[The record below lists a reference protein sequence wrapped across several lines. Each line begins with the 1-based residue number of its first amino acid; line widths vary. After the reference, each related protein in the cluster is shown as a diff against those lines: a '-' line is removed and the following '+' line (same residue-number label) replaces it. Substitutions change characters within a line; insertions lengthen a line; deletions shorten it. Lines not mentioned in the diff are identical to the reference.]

1 MSHAYWGEK
10 ISRTKIERYDAHS
23 KSNLLGKVPGWSS
36 LQETARPAIKSKV
49 PTTKRG
55 WYSPLSGI
63 NNCPLT
69 NNIDDI
75 SNVVYNDIC
84 KDLISSHFQTSK

>member
-1 MSHAYWGEK
+1 MNNCYYRILVVNHVIVTTHTHSSH
-10 ISRTKIERYDAHS
+10 S
-23 KSNLLGKVPGWSS
+23 
-36 LQETARPAIKSKV
+36 PAL
-49 PTTKRG
+49 TTH
-55 WYSPLSGI
+55 SPLSGI

-69 NNIDDI
+69 NNIDV